1 MKIKMILG
9 FCLLFALVAWNVN
22 AQTMSFA
29 GNPKLEI
36 ALREALAAKG
46 VLLGPHGGSWLPPI
60 PEGSI
65 TLAALSDPLLTG
77 TLDIS
82 DLGLTKLDGLEAAT
96 ALTGLDASGNSIT
109 SLTYGTGASA
119 VSVLDGL
126 DNATFVDLSNNKLA
140 GTSLAYSPGVSPGV
154 PTSVLE
160 SLVLCENLNLS
171 NNLITLLSY
180 GTTTKASVFED
191 LAVLEVLNLNNNMI
205 ALPTE
210 ISYIGVCTTLKE
222 LYLSNNKIAGMLP
235 NICSLVL
242 LEKLQLNGNLIT
254 DFSKL
259 DPDVFTMLE
268 YLDISGNV
276 GASISVKRINPV
288 LGGTTNTVQINV
300 TSVSTLYG
308 ISFKLHFLSDGDV
321 TASNGDVTGSVLGTT
336 LTSNF
341 NYPSADTSGDVG
353 VSISKQ
359 SGTGGSASGKL
370 ASVDLALDAAA
381 TYVKLTFEDVN
392 AITSTGAPIT
402 VSVPPLAFYVVTGPS
417 ADNVTVFPGDTDNS
431 GTVDASDLV
440 GIADCWGYQGTL
452 ALGVYDTARPIDIKT
467 PASNI
472 YRTTWFPQVT
482 PTGTGGDGLWLEA
495 DGVTAVDSDD
505 VPSSTDAALADCNG
519 DGIVDEK
526 DVLVIALN
534 FGKVIATYTAPL
546 APSRQSDTVYS
557 LSVLNELLDGVKSM
571 LKSEA
576 REKMITVLKDAIAQT
591 QRAFVPKENVV
602 LQNYPNPFNPETWLP
617 FQLVKD
623 ADVNVRIFD
632 ANGKMVRS
640 LELGRKTAGSYLTK
654 DLAAYWDGKTMTGE
668 QVSSGV
674 YFYNIQAGNYS
685 ATRKMMVLK

>member
-9 FCLLFALVAWNVN
+9 FCLLFVLVAWNVN
-22 AQTMSFA
+22 AQTTSFA

-36 ALREALAAKG
+36 ALREALAADGNANGPFGG
-46 VLLGPHGGSWLPPI
+46 VGGATWLPPI

-65 TLAALSDPLLTG
+65 DTAELATLDVD
-77 TLDIS
+77 LDIS
-82 DLGLTKLDGLEAAT
+82 NLGLTKLDGLEAAT

-109 SLTYGTGASA
+109 SLTYGSGASA

-126 DNATFVDLSNNKLA
+126 GSAIFVDLSNNKLA
-140 GTSLAYSPGVSPGV
+140 STSLAYSPGVSPGV

-259 DPDVFTMLE
+259 DPTVFTALE
-268 YLDISGNV
+268 YLDISSNSGPF
-276 GASISVKRINPV
+276 ISVRRINPA
-288 LGGTTNTVQINV
+288 LGGDTITVQINIASV
-300 TSVSTLYG
+300 TNLYG
-308 ISFKLHFLSDGDV
+308 ISFKLHFESDANV
-321 TASNGDVTGSVLGTT
+321 TASNGDVTDSVLGTT

-341 NYPSADTSGDVG
+341 NYPSATPGDVG
-353 VSISKQ
+353 ISISKQ

-370 ASVDLALDAAA
+370 ATVDLALDATA
-381 TYVKLTFEDVN
+381 TYVTLTFDDVN
-392 AITSTGAPIT
+392 ALTSTGASIT
-402 VSVPPLAFYVVTGPS
+402 ITVPPLASYVVAGPS
-417 ADNVTVFPGDTDNS
+417 ANNVTVFPGDTDNS
-431 GTVDASDLV
+431 GTVDASDLT

-452 ALGVYDTARPIDIKT
+452 ALGVYNTARPIDIKT

-472 YRTTWFPQVT
+472 YRTTWFPQVA
-482 PTGTGGDGLWLEA
+482 PKGTDLLPLWLDGITPVISTSDPTNTEA
-495 DGVTAVDSDD
+495 AQ
-505 VPSSTDAALADCNG
+505 ADCNG

-534 FGKVIATYTAPL
+534 WNKVDTVYTAPL
-546 APSRQSDTVYS
+546 APSRQSGTGYS
-557 LSVLNELLDGVKSM
+557 LPVLNELLDGVKSM
-571 LKSEA
+571 PKSEA

-591 QRAFVPKENVV
+591 QRAFVPKENIV

-623 ADVNVRIFD
+623 ADVSVRIFD
-632 ANGKMVRS
+632 TNGKMVRS

-654 DLAAYWDGKTMTGE
+654 ELAAYWDGKTMTGE